1 MIKKADQFGVI
12 VIRIAFL
19 YGLCERYHF
28 LLVCLSLPPSRR
40 LLQH

>member
-1 MIKKADQFGVI
+1 MIKKPDQFGLI